1 MEREPDT
8 SATSPSYRLKRG
20 KQMSSHG
27 PTRRVMKNSSG
38 RVARAGG
45 PALHFILVPQKWVP
59 RSCVLCKGGNHE
71 LMRKGGFV
79 SSDKGC
85 VGIVAT
91 RPCKQRKDGA
101 PAALVMPT
109 GSKAGP
115 PADSFP
121 GTPCLASFAR
131 HGSPE
136 SRPRVLGE
144 STMQL
149 ACWPPQQASPHVP

>member
-1 MEREPDT
+1 VLLGIYEAWWGNEIWWGRYQFVLVVKNRHDKRFAASPRIIFPGLADSFKEPEGFVNAYVERSEIC
-8 SATSPSYRLKRG
+8 RG
-20 KQMSSHG
+20 AFSLRIGCTK
-27 PTRRVMKNSSG
+27 
-38 RVARAGG
+38 AGG

-115 PADSFP
+115 PAFQKKA
-121 GTPCLASFAR
+121 G
-131 HGSPE
+131 
-136 SRPRVLGE
+136 
-144 STMQL
+144 
-149 ACWPPQQASPHVP
+149 